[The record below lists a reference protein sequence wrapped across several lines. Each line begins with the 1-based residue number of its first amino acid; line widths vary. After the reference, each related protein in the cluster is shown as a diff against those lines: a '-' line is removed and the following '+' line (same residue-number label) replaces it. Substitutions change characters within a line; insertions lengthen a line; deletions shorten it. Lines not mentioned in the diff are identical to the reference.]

1 MVRLTIIPTIAHLKV
16 GFEIHQQLATN
27 RKLFCNCRYEE
38 TEKFGA
44 ILFRKFRPTQS
55 ELGAYDPAAV
65 FEFKKGRTIKYYTSE
80 TSSCLVEADEEP
92 PQDLDK
98 ESLESALI
106 ISLALHSNITDELH
120 VMRKVVID
128 GSNTCGFQRT
138 ILVAKGGYLD
148 ATGKRVNVQSICLEE
163 DSARLISDDRTTREY
178 GLDRLGV
185 PLIEIALEP
194 VTGTPEEIMRVALA
208 TGRLLRASKRVAR
221 GLGTIRQDVNISVD
235 DGAVVEIKGVQK
247 LDQLVK
253 VIEYEIIRQRG
264 LNKAAQLLRERK
276 VSDSR
281 IGDKIEDVTEIL
293 ATTSSNVVKG
303 VLQQDTSIFR
313 AIRVGGF
320 GSMLGFEPYPD
331 VRIGK
336 ELSELV
342 RFYGLGG
349 VFHSDELPN
358 YGIKTE
364 EVQAIKNRLS
374 IDEATDAFVI
384 VGGPKIKVHFA
395 IEAIILRL
403 KMALNGVP
411 AETRSASAEGKTLF
425 SRPKPGA
432 ARLYPETDIPPIPI
446 GNSLLT
452 SLSEKVPLSLEQAL
466 NSLIKRFNL
475 NKKLAEQ
482 IFDSDYFRIFMEI
495 ASSMNEV
502 LPTFVASKLTEDIV
516 SLERRGLDSAV
527 LTDEIL
533 FDIFKRLD
541 RGMIAK
547 ESVNLILEK
556 LMSRDAATVDDAI
569 GRLGISSISD
579 EELEATVEAII
590 KENMSLI
597 AEKKMAASSML
608 MGKIMT
614 LLRGRADGHKIN
626 SMLINKLGYLLI
638 STDFSQDKRRGL

>member
-1 MVRLTIIPTIAHLKV
+1 MTISPTAVDLKV

-27 RKLFCNCRYEE
+27 RKLFCNCKYEE

-44 ILFRKFRPTQS
+44 ILLRKFRPTQS
-55 ELGAYDPAAV
+55 ELGSYDPSAV
-65 FEFKKGRTIKYYTSE
+65 FEFKKGRTIKYYASE

-92 PQDLDK
+92 PHDLDK
-98 ESLESALI
+98 ESLDTTLI

-128 GSNTCGFQRT
+128 GSNTGGFQRT

-148 ATGKRVNVQSICLEE
+148 ASGRRVNVQSICLEE
-163 DSARLISDDRTTREY
+163 DSARLITDDSTIREY

-194 VTGTPEEIMRVALA
+194 VRGTPEEIMRVALA

-221 GLGTIRQDVNISVD
+221 GLGTIRQDVNVSVD
-235 DGAVVEIKGVQK
+235 DGAVVEIKGVQQ
-247 LDQLVK
+247 LDQLLK
-253 VIEYEIIRQRG
+253 VIEYELIRQRG
-264 LNKAAQLLRERK
+264 LNKAAQILRERK

-281 IGDKIEDVTEIL
+281 IGDKIEDVTEIF
-293 ATTSSNVVKG
+293 ATTSSKVVKG
-303 VLQQDTSIFR
+303 ILQQDTSIFK

-320 GSMLGFEPYPD
+320 GGMLGFEPDPD

-342 RFYGLGG
+342 RFFGLGG

-358 YGIKTE
+358 YGIKSE

-374 IDEATDAFVI
+374 IDEEMDAFVI
-384 VGGPKIKVHFA
+384 VGGPKLKVHFA
-395 IEAIILRL
+395 VEAIIQRL

-411 AETRSASAEGKTLF
+411 AETRSASAQGKTLF

-446 GNSLLT
+446 RYSQLT
-452 SLSEKVPLSLEQAL
+452 SLSEKVPQSAEETLK
-466 NSLIKRFNL
+466 SLINRFNL

-482 IFDSDYFRIFMEI
+482 ISDSNYFSIFMEI
-495 ASSMNEV
+495 ASSMKEV

-533 FDIFKRLD
+533 FDIFNRLD

-556 LMSRDAATVDDAI
+556 LMSRNAATVDNAI
-569 GRLGISSISD
+569 GILRIASISN
-579 EELEATVEAII
+579 EELEATIEAII

-597 AEKKMAASSML
+597 AEKEMAAASTL
-608 MGKIMT
+608 MGKIMS

-626 SMLINKLGYLLI
+626 SMLINKLRYLLV
-638 STDFSQDKRRGL
+638 STDSSQDKRRGL

>member
-1 MVRLTIIPTIAHLKV
+1 LVRLTIIPTIAHLKV

-55 ELGAYDPAAV
+55 ELGSYDPAAV

-194 VTGTPEEIMRVALA
+194 VTGTPEEIMRVALE

-281 IGDKIEDVTEIL
+281 IGDKVEDVTEIL

-303 VLQQDTSIFR
+303 VLQQDTSIFK

-320 GSMLGFEPYPD
+320 GGMLGFEPYPD

-374 IDEATDAFVI
+374 LDEATDAFVI

>member
-1 MVRLTIIPTIAHLKV
+1 LVRLTIIPTIAHLKV

-138 ILVAKGGYLD
+138 ILVAKGGYID

>member
-1 MVRLTIIPTIAHLKV
+1 LTIIPTIAHLKV

-138 ILVAKGGYLD
+138 ILVAKGGYID